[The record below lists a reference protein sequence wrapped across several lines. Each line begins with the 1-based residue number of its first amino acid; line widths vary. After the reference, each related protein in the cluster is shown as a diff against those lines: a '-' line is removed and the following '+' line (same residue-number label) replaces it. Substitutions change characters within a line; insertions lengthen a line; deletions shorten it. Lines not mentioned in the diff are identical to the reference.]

1 MNSRKHKQ
9 KENQRKK
16 QEKQKL
22 IERVKNFQKVEE
34 ELSKT

>member
-22 IERVKNFQKVEE
+22 IDRVKNFQKVEE